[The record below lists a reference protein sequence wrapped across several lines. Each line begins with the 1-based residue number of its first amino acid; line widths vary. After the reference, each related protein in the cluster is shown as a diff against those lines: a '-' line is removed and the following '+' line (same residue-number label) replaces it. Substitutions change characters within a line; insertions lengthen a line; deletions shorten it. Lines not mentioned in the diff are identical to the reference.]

1 MTNDKL
7 GIKEKGSSPKNGVEK
22 LKYLFKDIANY
33 MATHLLL
40 VEYVC
45 FHTPETPQVLQ
56 TLL

>member
-22 LKYLFKDIANY
+22 LKYLLKDIANN

-40 VEYVC
+40 AEYAM
-45 FHTPETPQVLQ
+45 FPHS
-56 TLL
+56 